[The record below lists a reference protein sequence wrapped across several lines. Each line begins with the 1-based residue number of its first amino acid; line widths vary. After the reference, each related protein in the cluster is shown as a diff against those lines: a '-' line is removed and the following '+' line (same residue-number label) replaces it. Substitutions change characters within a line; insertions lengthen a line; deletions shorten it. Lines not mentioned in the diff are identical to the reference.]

1 MSHAEETRVQLP
13 ELKTEELI
21 AGNGL
26 RNFYSGFS
34 LKRLGIL
41 QAGRSTQP
49 IVSKKLCGVDQQ
61 NDPLAFSAE
70 VPRPGSEKR
79 GM

>member
-26 RNFYSGFS
+26 RKFLQRLS
-34 LKRLGIL
+34 LKRLGYYRL
-41 QAGRSTQP
+41 EDLPSRWLAA
-49 IVSKKLCGVDQQ
+49 CGVDQQ
-61 NDPLAFSAE
+61 
-70 VPRPGSEKR
+70 K
-79 GM
+79 